1 MLLNNIIKLL
11 GVCIAFLILSF
22 SMAQNEMTIEN
33 IKFSSNKL
41 EYDFNSNI
49 ISATGNISLR
59 YDDYRLLADQI
70 TYNLRSKEL
79 SCFGSVQLYNNSGV
93 EIHAQELLINNQ
105 LHTFF
110 IKNFT
115 TKLPDNITITSET
128 AKSFDATKSELTNAT
143 YTSCNFCPGKAPFW
157 SLVSK
162 DTKINM
168 AQHRIVLKNAFLKL
182 GDYKVLYTPYISL
195 PTPDAP
201 AQHGLLVPIV
211 ETNSLRLPIYFRIQ
225 SNMDTT
231 ITPRIMFDSYNVP
244 VQMLYE
250 LEFRHLL
257 QAGEYKVNL
266 SVAPDK
272 HNDQSQD
279 YTFEALK
286 NVMPFYLVAK
296 GDFVYDNPNKH
307 YGVDINFVSNE
318 AYLKK
323 YYDDYTSYLT
333 TKIYTNNFN
342 QDNYYN
348 IQLLSFNDLR
358 DNSIFPFDEPL
369 LLPQYNYKSYHNVFD
384 TALLNNGLQVDSYFI
399 KNKSILRLIHQLNL
413 QHTKIL
419 PNNFVFDFDLG
430 SELNLYGY
438 EIDKNKDTRIN
449 YIPTLTTKLSYPM
462 IYSKNNYN
470 MIVTPYL
477 NFTGI
482 TNIASS
488 KDTTELID
496 APNLYLTSFN
506 FFNPN
511 YYSGFDYAEKAMK
524 LLYGFDYDLFSSRKL
539 INLFVGQVNYLN
551 GNNNPNIA
559 AYNLDN
565 LNKNI
570 ISRISYFPN
579 NATELYYTSRLNAE
593 TFEPFRT
600 DVGVKFSTIKSTMSL
615 MVSSIKN
622 IQQQFNVDLTSMGID
637 KNFMQ
642 VKFDIKY
649 NFNSTWSVKY
659 GSIFGF
665 RNSNLDLKNDLLEN
679 HVGLTYQNECAIIFF
694 GVEQSFTSDIK
705 RGITNL
711 NAFSA
716 NVKLKTL
723 NL

>member
-1 MLLNNIIKLL
+1 
-11 GVCIAFLILSF
+11 
-22 SMAQNEMTIEN
+22 MAQNEMTIEN

-559 AYNLDN
+559 AYNLDK
-565 LNKNI
+565 LNIGTN
-570 ISRISYFPN
+570 
-579 NATELYYTSRLNAE
+579 
-593 TFEPFRT
+593 
-600 DVGVKFSTIKSTMSL
+600 
-615 MVSSIKN
+615 
-622 IQQQFNVDLTSMGID
+622 
-637 KNFMQ
+637 
-642 VKFDIKY
+642 
-649 NFNSTWSVKY
+649 
-659 GSIFGF
+659 
-665 RNSNLDLKNDLLEN
+665 NSNENGWEVGTWWKRKFLSEYLPSISLKDESIDNFLK
-679 HVGLTYQNECAIIFF
+679 HFKM
-694 GVEQSFTSDIK
+694 IK
-705 RGITNL
+705 
-711 NAFSA
+711 
-716 NVKLKTL
+716 
-723 NL
+723 